1 MNFLV
6 PYCVLILIS
15 SCLAALLTPLMR
27 SLALHIGAVDHPS
40 VRKIHK
46 TPTPR
51 LGGVSVVLAGTLT
64 VVAVLGLDQVL
75 GRLIGLNPGVWSS
88 VLPGGGIILLVGI
101 WDDLRP
107 VRAGVKFCC
116 IAIGAGIA
124 LWLGIR
130 LESVSLFGSSIMN
143 LGVLSLPLT
152 FLWIVGITNAFNL
165 VDGLDGLAAGLAII
179 AAGTSAAILLL
190 HGDIQTS
197 LLLAILLGALL
208 GFLPYNFNPAT
219 IFLGDC
225 GSLVIGYTLAVTSVI
240 TVQKRATAL
249 AIVTPLLVFGLPMI
263 DTLLSMARRLIGR
276 LQVLQSIKAPLK
288 EKIRGA
294 KSMFEPDQRHIH
306 HRLLALGFSHR
317 NAVLFLYALALG
329 LSSMALLAVLAHHRN
344 TGIILITVGLATYI
358 GIRKLGY
365 DEIAFLRTGTLLRW
379 YESLTFNRLFF
390 VGFIDMTLTTAA
402 YWGAFEL
409 HYDLP
414 WRTELKAWY
423 MGTFPLVL
431 VVQLACLYAL
441 GLYRGVWRAVAICDL
456 IRVVAVV
463 PLAVTMSYIVAVV
476 SLPPVETLRFFLLDA
491 LLLSSLMVGVRS
503 TYRVLD
509 YMQQCAHVTGEAT
522 LIYGAGR
529 GGQLVLR
536 ELRQNPDLGLRPMGF
551 VDDDPRLQGRV
562 VHGIPVL
569 GSITGLRSIIET
581 QPISRLIVSSSKIKR
596 DRLGQAL
603 SLCQEWRIPMLQ
615 AHLKLEPVTVEL
627 GWVNGVQR
635 PAHTGQETPHSA
647 L

>member
-6 PYCVLILIS
+6 PHCVLILIS
-15 SCLAALLTPLMR
+15 SGLAALLTPLIR
-27 SLALHIGAVDHPS
+27 ALALHIGAVDHPGG
-40 VRKIHK
+40 RKIHQ

-51 LGGVSVVLAGTLT
+51 LGGVSVMLAGTLT
-64 VVAVLGLDQVL
+64 VVAGLGLDQVL
-75 GRLIGLNPGVWSS
+75 GGVLGLNPGVWFS

-101 WDDLRP
+101 WDDLHP
-107 VRAGVKFCC
+107 VSAGVKFCW

-130 LESVSLFGSSIMN
+130 FEHVSLFGSSSIH
-143 LGVLSLPLT
+143 LGALSLPLT

-190 HGDIQTS
+190 HGETQTS

-225 GSLVIGYTLAVTSVI
+225 GSLVIGYTLAVTSVM

-263 DTLLSMARRLIGR
+263 DTLLSMARRLISR
-276 LQVLQSIKAPLK
+276 LQVLQSTKAPLK
-288 EKIRGA
+288 ERIRGA

-317 NAVLFLYALALG
+317 NTVLVLYTLALG
-329 LSSMALLAVLAHHRN
+329 LSSMALLSVLAHHRN

-358 GIRKLGY
+358 GLRKLGY
-365 DEIAFLRTGTLLRW
+365 DEIACLRTNTLLRW

-390 VGFIDMTLTTAA
+390 VGFIDLTLTTAA
-402 YWGAFEL
+402 YWGAFVL

-414 WRTELKAWY
+414 WRPDLTTWY
-423 MGTFPLVL
+423 RGTFPLVL
-431 VVQLACLYAL
+431 GVQLACLYVL
-441 GLYRGVWRAVAICDL
+441 GLYRGVWRAAAICDL
-456 IRVVAVV
+456 IRIVAVV
-463 PLAVTMSYIVAVV
+463 PIAVALSYIVAVV
-476 SLPPVETLRFFLLDA
+476 SLPPVEPLRFFLLDA
-491 LLLSSLMVGVRS
+491 LLLSALMVGTRS

-509 YMQQCAHVTGEAT
+509 YMQECAHVTGEAT

-529 GGQLVLR
+529 GGQRILR
-536 ELRQNPDLGLRPMGF
+536 ELRRHPALGLCPIGF
-551 VDDDPRLQGRV
+551 LDDDPRLQGRV
-562 VHGIPVL
+562 VHGLPVL
-569 GSITGLRSIIET
+569 GSISGLRSILEG
-581 QPISRLIVSSSKIKR
+581 QPISCLIVSSSTIKR
-596 DRLGQAL
+596 DHLGQAI
-603 SLCQEWRIPMLQ
+603 SICQQWRIPILQ
-615 AHLKLEPVTVEL
+615 THLNLEPIVVESEW
-627 GWVNGVQR
+627 GSSIQR
-635 PAHTGQETPHSA
+635 PA
-647 L
+647 